1 MVVGIMIDR
10 YLHQIMAGVIRIKRF
25 EPLTCA
31 FEDHCSTIGTND
43 PHMGIIYSITGN
55 MSLLTA
61 QMIAFPIGRCL
72 RASPPVGANGLTN
85 GGWAGA

>member
-1 MVVGIMIDR
+1 MIDR
-10 YLHQIMAGVIRIKRF
+10 YLHQIMVDVIRIKRF

-43 PHMGIIYSITGN
+43 PHTGIIYSITGN

-72 RASPPVGANGLTN
+72 TSQWYQLKRIRDVSLSSPE
-85 GGWAGA
+85 